1 MLGMVVGM
9 EIAVVT
15 ITNAR
20 DDGRGRGRGRGR
32 WMTVEDGHRR
42 WTMGLTR
49 WSASSP
55 MLGLAGIVVGDS

>member
-20 DDGRGRGRGRGR
+20 DDGRGRGR

-55 MLGLAGIVVGDS
+55 MLRLAGVVVGDS

>member
-20 DDGRGRGRGRGR
+20 DDGRGRGRGR

-55 MLGLAGIVVGDS
+55 MLGLAGVVVGDS